1 MITGDLK
8 GKPHNAKKQVSF
20 SSLPYRPIFVTLL
33 IRSTMEMAHTKR
45 VLLSPKIFMNWL
57 PSNFCVCLA
66 RLHKNAA
73 GIFWCLLVRREVNP
87 KVMIIIIFIV
97 FHATIYAATSS
108 ICQQRETPF
117 WSSFS
122 RCHDLFERVTTE
134 KSLLSLSSPLTVSL
148 VLNVRLQ
155 LLLLPTQNIMI
166 IMTKEKRAKTHF
178 IKMRRLAPSFIII
191 RAINSK

>member
-1 MITGDLK
+1 
-8 GKPHNAKKQVSF
+8 
-20 SSLPYRPIFVTLL
+20 
-33 IRSTMEMAHTKR
+33 MAHTKR

-134 KSLLSLSSPLTVSL
+134 KKSLLSFSPYCESSFKCAASASASP
-148 VLNVRLQ
+148 
-155 LLLLPTQNIMI
+155 
-166 IMTKEKRAKTHF
+166 
-178 IKMRRLAPSFIII
+178 
-191 RAINSK
+191 NSKHNDNNDEGEKSKNTFYQDEETSSFFYYHQGN

>member
-1 MITGDLK
+1 MHSRKPPLPWGFYAENHYFFALRKPPRVPIVDIFQTLNCCKFMITRDLK

-57 PSNFCVCLA
+57 QSNFCLSS
-66 RLHKNAA
+66 RLHKNA

-108 ICQQRETPF
+108 IC
-117 WSSFS
+117 
-122 RCHDLFERVTTE
+122 
-134 KSLLSLSSPLTVSL
+134 
-148 VLNVRLQ
+148 
-155 LLLLPTQNIMI
+155 
-166 IMTKEKRAKTHF
+166 
-178 IKMRRLAPSFIII
+178 
-191 RAINSK
+191 